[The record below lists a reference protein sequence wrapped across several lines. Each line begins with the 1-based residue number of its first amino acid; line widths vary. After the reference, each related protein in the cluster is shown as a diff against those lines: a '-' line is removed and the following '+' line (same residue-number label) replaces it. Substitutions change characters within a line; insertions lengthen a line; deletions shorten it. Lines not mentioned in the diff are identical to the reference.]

1 MGDSQ
6 YSFSLTTFSPTGKLV
21 QIEHALTAVGSG
33 QTSLGM
39 LLVRCTLNHIFIE
52 SRIRNGHFRRREKN
66 SRSGDVKMWK
76 SDRVYIDK
84 HGKWRIF
91 DQKKMSR
98 KRCGSL
104 RGQGWKYG
112 SGFVDGFFPV
122 LSPVAHQILNF
133 VWKEVDPNNVWAVLD
148 TLPVTH
154 ETWDDLVNVAF
165 QLRLNKQ
172 WDPIALI
179 CQWILYNSSFQ
190 TDVMCSNLLIDAYGH
205 KSLYKKAEETYVDLL
220 QARCIPTEDT
230 YALLIKAYC
239 ACGLLEKAEAA
250 FVDMRKYSLPP
261 SAIVYNACI
270 DGLMKAGTPQRA
282 IEIFQRMKSDGCQ
295 PSTDTYTLLI
305 NLHGKV
311 SSVVFGSELF
321 CKSDLLEIPM
331 GELAFTRVR
340 CVWDSW
346 PS

>member
-1 MGDSQ
+1 AGLHPCSPL
-6 YSFSLTTFSPTGKLV
+6 SKKTLFSSHIFLLAGCLQIPNSKLLFYTF
-21 QIEHALTAVGSG
+21 
-33 QTSLGM
+33 M

-66 SRSGDVKMWK
+66 SSNGDVKKWK

-91 DQKKMSR
+91 DHKKMSR

-112 SGFVDGFFPV
+112 SGFVDGIFPV

-133 VWKEVDPNNVWAVLD
+133 VRKEVDPNNVWAALD

-154 ETWDDLVNVAF
+154 ETWDDLINVAV

-179 CQWILYNSSFQ
+179 CQWILYKSSFQ
-190 TDVMCSNLLIDAYGH
+190 TDVMCYNLLIDAYGQ
-205 KSLYKKAEETYVDLL
+205 KSLYKKADETYVDLL

-250 FVDMRKYSLPP
+250 FVDMRKYGLPP
-261 SAIVYNACI
+261 SAIVYNAYI
-270 DGLMKAGTPQRA
+270 DGLMKAGNPQRA
-282 IEIFQRMKSDGCQ
+282 IEIFQRMKNDGCQ

-305 NLHGKV
+305 NLHGK
-311 SSVVFGSELF
+311 
-321 CKSDLLEIPM
+321 
-331 GELAFTRVR
+331 
-340 CVWDSW
+340 
-346 PS
+346 